1 MLSPQTLPWAPEAA
15 GAPTGA
21 RAELATDPERA
32 AEHVA
37 MINLHELAEAF
48 TLDGDSDDDARVSLG
63 SAEETGVPGCNL
75 EFEQTRSA
83 LGVTGRETTQTVPEF
98 VQRLLAAE
106 LKEWALAQGALLSQG
121 VHTVQGDIGIALQ
134 DYAARL
140 EVLGRLPCR
149 VDAAAPNHSDRP
161 QEPCTGREQRPP
173 RRREDTRRKK
183 PCGRAPLPRVER
195 TDVMGY
201 HASGIPRGYHA
212 AHDPAHSPRG
222 TTQGRAAHRKRSATA
237 PRRPRSG
244 ARSTTWLAL
253 G

>member
-1 MLSPQTLPWAPEAA
+1 MLACYHPRPSPGLQKRRAHRR
-15 GAPTGA
+15 A
-21 RAELATDPERA
+21 RELATDPERA

-48 TLDGDSDDDARVSLG
+48 TLDGDSNDDARVSLG
-63 SAEETGVPGCNL
+63 SAEETGVPGCDL

-149 VDAAAPNHSDRP
+149 ADAAAPNHSDRP
-161 QEPCTGREQRPP
+161 QEPSTGREQRPP

-183 PCGRAPLPRVER
+183 PCGRAPHLPRVER

-201 HASGIPRGYHA
+201 HASGM
-212 AHDPAHSPRG
+212 SP
-222 TTQGRAAHRKRSATA
+222 A
-237 PRRPRSG
+237 PRNALPSG
-244 ARSTTWLAL
+244 YKTWQAPQ
-253 G
+253 